1 MNVNIVTTIHEDSVF
16 VIKDFAILDLDV
28 CRRFEN
34 WKIEFSDR
42 NTGSC
47 EILSFDRVIVAIKD
61 DVVGLNDKA
70 IECRRLDV
78 IG

>member
-1 MNVNIVTTIHEDSVF
+1 MNVNIVATIHEDSVF

-42 NTGSC
+42 NAGPR
-47 EILSFDRVIVAIKD
+47 EILTFDRVIVAIKD
-61 DVVGLNDKA
+61 GVMGLDDKA
-70 IECRRLDV
+70 VECRSLDV